1 MKMKKLSFYI
11 FLFLIPL
18 LLVSCTSDN
27 DSEGLS
33 EVTNYATFDF
43 VPEVVVPLGGSYT
56 PEATAT
62 EAGSDLEVTIT
73 GSIDFDEVGVYDI
86 TYSAINTDGFP
97 ASVVQKVV
105 VHDPDIVGT
114 DVSGNIRDTNRNER
128 TGVISL
134 VDGTTSIF
142 FASDF
147 GLSGTFPVYFQMDG
161 DVISEIP
168 QNYSSGVTSV
178 DLTYDP
184 VAGLFTTFLNP
195 LDFGYEFEYQN

>member
-11 FLFLIPL
+11 FLFLVPL
-18 LLVSCTSDN
+18 LLVFCTSDN
-27 DSEGLS
+27 DSLGLS
-33 EVTNYATFDF
+33 EVTNYATFEFDP
-43 VPEVVVPLGGSYT
+43 VVVVPLGGSYT

-62 EAGSDLEVTIT
+62 EAGSDLDVTVDGTIN
-73 GSIDFDEVGVYDI
+73 FNEVGVYDV
-86 TYSAINTDGFP
+86 TFSAINTDGFP

-105 VHDPDIVGT
+105 VHDPNIVGT

-147 GLSGTFPVYFQMDG
+147 GLSGTFPVYFQMNG

-184 VAGLFTTFLNP
+184 ASGLFTTLLNP
-195 LDFGYEFEYQN
+195 LGFDYEFEYQN